1 MWHRFKPAL
10 SLILLAPL
18 IAAYL
23 LGSLSFAQLVLFP
36 IMALM
41 YGAGALLVRELPRRT
56 GRGWPTIILL
66 GLAYAAIE
74 EGLATQSLF
83 NPHYLGLH
91 LLDYGFIP
99 TLGTA
104 APWTVYV
111 IVLHVAW
118 SIAVPIDFVEAL
130 FAERRTAPWLR
141 KTGFVVRG
149 IVYVLGVAL
158 VTFGTRQKEKFSASG
173 AQLAVTAVIAVVL
186 VAAAFACSRRDA
198 SKPLHPGP
206 ARWRPLVL
214 GLLAF
219 VAGSVFHLVT
229 QLGSEHLPPWVAV
242 AIALAI
248 PTGVIAVV
256 RMTLKSGAW
265 TDAHTDALMLGGLAA
280 YGWLGFFLVV
290 RLHGAGALPG
300 QFFPFTIIAALVY
313 WRFGRRTKKEPAG
326 EGGSGQS
333 A

>member
-1 MWHRFKPAL
+1 MWHRLKPAL
-10 SLILLAPL
+10 SLFLLAPL
-18 IAAYL
+18 IAEYL
-23 LGSLSFAQLVLFP
+23 LGSLSFAQLALFP

-41 YGAGALLVRELPRRT
+41 YGAGALFVREVTRRT

-66 GLAYAAIE
+66 GLAYAVIE

-83 NPHYLGLH
+83 NPHYLGLR
-91 LLDYGFIP
+91 LLDYGFVP
-99 TLGTA
+99 ALGIG
-104 APWTVYV
+104 APWTIYV

-130 FAERRTAPWLR
+130 FADLRTAPWLQ
-141 KTGFVVRG
+141 KTGFVVSG

-158 VTFGTRQKEKFSASG
+158 VTFGTRQKEKFSASCT
-173 AQLAVTAVIAVVL
+173 QLAVTAVIAALL

-198 SKPLHPGP
+198 SKPRNPGP
-206 ARWRPLVL
+206 ARWRPLTL

-219 VAGSVFHLVT
+219 VTGSVFHLIT
-229 QLGSEHLPPWVAV
+229 QLGSGYLAPWVAV

-248 PTGVIAVV
+248 PAGVIAVV
-256 RMTLKSGAW
+256 RTAMKSGAW
-265 TDAHTDALMLGGLAA
+265 TDPHTDALMFGGLAA

-290 RLHGAGALPG
+290 RLHGSGSLPG

-313 WRFGRRTKKEPAG
+313 WRFGGRAKKEPTG
-326 EGGSGQS
+326 
-333 A
+333 